1 MGFLDIFQRH
11 KPARGEIG
19 YRKLDEWWSTAFT
32 DTERKRILDVF
43 KPLGAGDSSLLEGD
57 ILSSSESTLSF
68 LTNLAGW
75 FKKDTDRPIGYKI
88 LAKAEQVVPTSTS
101 TLDCHFF
108 YQAKIEMHYADR
120 SDPRHLAE
128 AESACRSQI
137 AISNAAAKE
146 FVNEFP
152 GALPEHKGY
161 KQLTIILHDRGA
173 REEAIEV
180 ACRALSEGWSGDWPK
195 RIERYS
201 RK

>member
-1 MGFLDIFQRH
+1 MGLFDIFQQR
-11 KPARGEIG
+11 KSARGEIG

-32 DTERKRILDVF
+32 DAERERILDVF
-43 KPLGAGDSSLLEGD
+43 RPLGGGKSSLLEGNID
-57 ILSSSESTLSF
+57 SSSQSTLSF
-68 LTNLAGW
+68 LTDLAGW
-75 FKKDTDRPIGYKI
+75 FRKDADRQIGYKI
-88 LAKAEQVVPTSTS
+88 LAKAEQLVSTS
-101 TLDCHFF
+101 TCALDCHFF

-137 AISNAAAKE
+137 AISNAATKE
-146 FVNEFP
+146 FADEFP

-173 REEAIEV
+173 REEAIEI
-180 ACRALSEGWSGDWPK
+180 ARRALSEGWSGDWAK